1 MDLFTLIEPILMENK
16 NRFLNCAMWI
26 NEKTIEITIKW
37 EKINDKIIY
46 GKTTKKLTMDLQKNV
61 VSFAI
66 YIDYL
71 RTY

>member
-1 MDLFTLIEPILMENK
+1 MWI
-16 NRFLNCAMWI
+16 NRNCALKLWI

>member
-1 MDLFTLIEPILMENK
+1 MNWLNCELIETVNW
-16 NRFLNCAMWI
+16 LNYALKLWI